1 MLLVRSAL
9 FNLLFFSLTPLFSLL
24 LLLARPFGMAP
35 AWRVARGWS
44 RAILALA
51 RVVCG
56 IRIHIEGREHFPTG
70 PCVVV
75 AKHQSAL
82 ETIAMPLLVP
92 PYVWVLKR
100 ILLHIPL
107 FGWALWAI
115 GTIAIDRGTP
125 RQALKQLLTEGC
137 DRLRTRWVVIFP
149 EGSRSPPGEKLPYRP
164 GGVILAQK
172 ARVPLLPLALDS
184 GRCWPKRGFIKR
196 PGTVTFR
203 FLPLIDAAEVAV
215 TSREALLQRIEE
227 EIEAAC
233 GELLGAGCNESS
245 PRAT

>member
-1 MLLVRSAL
+1 MLILRSAL
-9 FNLLFFSLTPLFSLL
+9 FNLAFFGVTPLFSLAL
-24 LLLARPFGMAP
+24 LLVRPWGMGP

-44 RAILALA
+44 ATVLWLA
-51 RVVCG
+51 RALCG
-56 IRIHIEGREHFPTG
+56 IRLRIEGREHFPDG

-100 ILLHIPL
+100 ILLYIPF

-115 GTIAIDRGTP
+115 DTIAIDRGTP
-125 RQALKQLLTEGC
+125 RQAIKQLLVEGSR
-137 DRLRTRWVVIFP
+137 RLADGRWVVIFP
-149 EGSRSPPGEKLPYRP
+149 EGSRSRPGEKLPYRP

-196 PGTVTFR
+196 PGLVTFR
-203 FLPLIDAAEVAV
+203 FLPPIDADTVAAA
-215 TSREALLQRIEE
+215 RRDELLAQIEQRIEE
-227 EIEAAC
+227 ECHA
-233 GELLGAGCNESS
+233 LLGRNDSGGE
-245 PRAT
+245 PT

>member
-1 MLLVRSAL
+1 MLILRSAL
-9 FNLLFFSLTPLFSLL
+9 FNLLFFTLTPLFSLL
-24 LLLARPFGMAP
+24 LLIARLAGRNPAWAVARAWSGTILQLARL
-35 AWRVARGWS
+35 
-44 RAILALA
+44 I
-51 RVVCG
+51 CG
-56 IRIHIEGREHFPTG
+56 IKVVVEGREHFPDT

-115 GTIAIDRGTP
+115 DTIAINRGTP
-125 RQALKQLLTEGC
+125 RQALKQLLTEGQQ
-137 DRLRTRWVVIFP
+137 RLQTRWVVIFP
-149 EGSRSPPGEKLPYRP
+149 EGSRSKPGEKLPYRP

-172 ARVPLLPLALDS
+172 AKVPLLPLALNS

-203 FLPLIDAAEVAV
+203 FLPLIDAETVAGS
-215 TSREALLQRIEE
+215 SRDALLQQIEQQ
-227 EIEAAC
+227 IETAC
-233 GELLGAGCNESS
+233 AELLQ
-245 PRAT
+245 PDRL